1 MVQRSPKRDLRLAG
15 GHVVSSDGQVDSSL
29 HGDFGGLPVGE
40 ASRIE
45 QRCRQSKAISH
56 LQIPAHVD
64 TLNCYSKPLFRRNNG
79 T

>member
-1 MVQRSPKRDLRLAG
+1 VA
-15 GHVVSSDGQVDSSL
+15 SSDGQVDSSP
-29 HGDFGGLPVGE
+29 HGDIGGLQIGE

-45 QRCRQSKAISH
+45 QRCRQGKAILH

-64 TLNCYSKPLFRRNNG
+64 TLNCYSKPLFRGNNG